1 MFSCSFETLWILDL
15 SSSIIKEVVNGLTSI
30 IWMMI
35 FRHLQL
41 IILLIINCLCCE
53 GSTKIIEIYGQLIM
67 EKSLLAMFLLIL
79 PELVYGNLLEKNEKK
94 LQEAYGVAGG
104 IAEQAFSSIKT
115 VHLYV
120 GEERM
125 MRRLSTALHPTLILG
140 IKQGLLKGFFSVALE
155 SYLRLTSILNSF
167 LNNHYNGLGASL
179 MNIKHF
185 AKAKILASLISEII
199 NRVPPIDSTDRQ
211 GKTIS
216 IVNGALEFK
225 DIDFTGSGKSTVVNL
240 LERFYDPIE
249 GEKVKLK
256 FTNMPSV
263 FLNILLIQ
271 YYLKRMQVGVAQQWY
286 DELVEPASLTQKQ
299 DGSIFIDYVMN
310 TSLGTS
316 EVASH
321 LVTGMDEMSALES
334 S

>member
-1 MFSCSFETLWILDL
+1 
-15 SSSIIKEVVNGLTSI
+15 
-30 IWMMI
+30 
-35 FRHLQL
+35 
-41 IILLIINCLCCE
+41 
-53 GSTKIIEIYGQLIM
+53 M

-155 SYLRLTSILNSF
+155 SYLRFLHFLTSILNSF

-225 DIDFTGSGKSTVVNL
+225 DIDFTYPSKPETLVLKKFNLKVNACQTV
-240 LERFYDPIE
+240 
-249 GEKVKLK
+249 
-256 FTNMPSV
+256 
-263 FLNILLIQ
+263 
-271 YYLKRMQVGVAQQWY
+271 
-286 DELVEPASLTQKQ
+286 
-299 DGSIFIDYVMN
+299 
-310 TSLGTS
+310 
-316 EVASH
+316 
-321 LVTGMDEMSALES
+321 
-334 S
+334 